1 MDVTQNNTDTN
12 STMCSSRQTRKFR
25 KRKRGVSAYEEI
37 GGRKGE
43 SKNNVN
49 LIGLTPKVIPLR
61 NNSKSISGVATN
73 WYRCGLS
80 ISF

>member
-1 MDVTQNNTDTN
+1 
-12 STMCSSRQTRKFR
+12 MCSSRQTRRFR
-25 KRKRGVSAYEEI
+25 RRKRGVSAYEEI

-61 NNSKSISGVATN
+61 SNSKSYLELQQTDIDVASP
-73 WYRCGLS
+73 YPLKQAPKS
-80 ISF
+80 